1 MQSFIHSLWLLF
13 IHHKSDKFRRWEAV
27 SGFLALRFL
36 ERKYAPEFA
45 FLLVLAHEECFADS
59 CSEET
64 DSENEERREEEKERR
79 GDLSVPL

>member
-27 SGFLALRFL
+27 SGILALRFL

-45 FLLVLAHEECFADS
+45 FLLVLAHEDS

>member
-1 MQSFIHSLWLLF
+1 L
-13 IHHKSDKFRRWEAV
+13 
-27 SGFLALRFL
+27 L

-45 FLLVLAHEECFADS
+45 FLLVLAHEECFPDS

>member
-1 MQSFIHSLWLLF
+1 
-13 IHHKSDKFRRWEAV
+13 V

-45 FLLVLAHEECFADS
+45 FLLVLAHEDS

-64 DSENEERREEEKERR
+64 DSENEEEEKKRR
-79 GDLSVPL
+79 SGGEI